1 MSESAITHKHLPVMV
16 DEVLDGLNCRNPQDE
31 EAQGKIYVDC
41 TLGLGGH
48 TEAILKASA
57 PKGHVIGIDR
67 DGLVLEMAA
76 ERLKGFEGRLTLQK
90 GTFKTLQKM
99 MAALNHKT
107 VDGILFDFGISS
119 YQLDTAERG
128 FSFQQAG
135 PLDMRMDSESGET
148 AADLVN
154 RLPERE
160 LTLLIRTLGEERW
173 ASRIASRIVK
183 VREET
188 GQITR
193 TEELENIIWR
203 ATPAKSRHGRIHP
216 ATRTFQALRMAVNH
230 EMEQIEAGL
239 ETAISLLACGGRLVV
254 ISFHSLEDR
263 AVKHC
268 FRGWEKETKYK
279 STHKYINLYKKPII
293 ASPDE
298 ISRNRRA
305 RSAKLRVL
313 ERAA

>member
-1 MSESAITHKHLPVMV
+1 VSESAANKHLPVMM
-16 DEVLDGLNCRNPQDE
+16 DEVLDGLNCKKTSTDATQER
-31 EAQGKIYVDC
+31 IYVDC
-41 TLGLGGH
+41 TLGMGGH
-48 TEAILKASA
+48 TEAILEAST
-57 PKGHVIGIDR
+57 PKGRVIAIDR
-67 DGLVLEMAA
+67 DGLALQMAA
-76 ERLKGFEGRLTLQK
+76 KRLKHFEARLTLRQDA
-90 GTFKTLQKM
+90 FKNLKKIMT
-99 MAALNHKT
+99 ALDIEQ

-119 YQLDTAERG
+119 YQLDTAARG

-135 PLDMRMDSESGET
+135 PLDMRMNSESGET

-154 RLPERE
+154 HLPEGE

-188 GQITR
+188 GEITR

-203 ATPAKSRHGRIHP
+203 ATPIKARHGRIHP

-230 EMEQIEAGL
+230 EIEQIEAGL
-239 ETAISLLACGGRLVV
+239 EAAVSLLACGGRLVV

-268 FRGWEKETKYK
+268 FRGWEKATKYK
-279 STHKYINLYKKPII
+279 ATHQYINLYKKPII
-293 ASPDE
+293 AGPDE
-298 ISRNRRA
+298 LSRNRRA